1 MAYAIGLHVVIAF
14 GRKDSSFARWRNFSE
29 HHQFDRGTI
38 FVYKDKI
45 LGVWI
50 FLCDEVV
57 GLESGTCKS
66 LQALKIKMLYKI
78 FIECFFSNFGITQRV
93 LT

>member
-14 GRKDSSFARWRNFSE
+14 RGKDSSFAQWCDFSK

-45 LGVWI
+45 LGAWI
-50 FLCDEVV
+50 FLHDEVV
-57 GLESGTCKS
+57 RLESGACKS

-78 FIECFFSNFGITQRV
+78 FIEHFFLI
-93 LT
+93 LE